1 MKYASYFPDAY
12 VRFKQLTYSQDAN
25 PVELRLTGDDW
36 QQLKSVADSVTRLWR
51 NNPYLMLVRNDV
63 NEPLLTTDV
72 VLDET
77 KAGRMGVTNAMV
89 EATLATRYNSSGISL
104 GTIWGRRL

>member
-1 MKYASYFPDAY
+1 
-12 VRFKQLTYSQDAN
+12 
-25 PVELRLTGDDW
+25 
-36 QQLKSVADSVTRLWR
+36 
-51 NNPYLMLVRNDV
+51 MLVRNDV

-104 GTIWGRRL
+104 GTIWDGDYNYGVCLKAPMPTRLLSVTLSTSLYPSAADSPWCPCAR